1 MRVRLAAPPV
11 DGKANQRLIR
21 LLAKRLGVRQVD
33 VAIIHGLSSREK
45 VIEIAG
51 LSSTELRVRLQSD

>member
-33 VAIIHGLSSREK
+33 VAIIHGQSSREK

>member
-33 VAIIHGLSSREK
+33 VAIIHGQSSREK
-45 VIEIAG
+45 LIEIAG
-51 LSSTELRVRLQSD
+51 LSSTELRTRLQSD